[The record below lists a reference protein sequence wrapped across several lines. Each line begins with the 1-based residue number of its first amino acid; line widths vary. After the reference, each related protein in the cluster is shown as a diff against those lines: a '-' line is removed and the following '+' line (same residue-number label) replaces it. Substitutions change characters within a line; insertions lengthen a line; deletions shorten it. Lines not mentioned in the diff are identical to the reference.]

1 MSRSSVQIRPAA
13 PLGINGLKWRGSL
26 SATGCCDSSRPLA
39 AEMCRGAV
47 NRRKRWSVAESAAS
61 AAARR
66 PTHGPPVLLASV
78 QGRIPKVLK
87 SKQPARDEQ
96 KQTTRQDSLILF
108 DDGFQRGK
116 GKGIC
121 LVAESNRSTFRRTGG
136 TACRERCAAA
146 MQAASGFSVPRV
158 LIQDEIGGRGFLL
171 GDPGREASDHR
182 AQLGPLAGL
191 LDSIVELMGV
201 GVAVV

>member
-1 MSRSSVQIRPAA
+1 M
-13 PLGINGLKWRGSL
+13 
-26 SATGCCDSSRPLA
+26 
-39 AEMCRGAV
+39 
-47 NRRKRWSVAESAAS
+47 
-61 AAARR
+61 
-66 PTHGPPVLLASV
+66 LLACV

-87 SKQPARDEQ
+87 PKQPAKDEQ

-116 GKGIC
+116 GRGARGAGIC
-121 LVAESNRSTFRRTGG
+121 LGAESNRSTFRQTGG

-146 MQAASGFSVPRV
+146 MQAASGFSIPRA